1 MNKSTA
7 RSGMDRPLR
16 KPEPVQY
23 RRWLLIAGGILVGL
37 MACIWLYV
45 VVAQQM
51 HRVTVDA
58 DALVRFPVEAYSLS
72 EVAGAI
78 ATIQSSRIAYV
89 DSVSH
94 GIVEAILVEQG
105 QRVEAGQVLVTL
117 GNPEVILDAAAKEA
131 DVVQQI
137 NNLLITELTLTQTI
151 TNRRQ
156 ELERL
161 STNISQHQT
170 RLKRLRELHASGAVS
185 QEALE
190 LAEDDVTLAT
200 RMHAESTRAYA
211 AENRLAMDRLSALRN
226 TVQRL
231 EAVSTLSA
239 AAVDG
244 LSVRSPA
251 TGTLGELN
259 IELGQM
265 IGRGDNVGR
274 VDLDGDYYAKAT
286 VDEFFASS
294 LTIGGIGVLSLN
306 HEREVELIIRKIAT
320 AIKDGKVEVELTFLE
335 GHGETSLKPG
345 QTFPL
350 RIELSRQQTVPAIHV
365 QDAHTFRSGGRYFV
379 LSGDTRHAERREINF
394 GQRVGSTLEILSGAQ
409 LGETVIET
417 KYPLGSDVTSIRWKE

>member
-1 MNKSTA
+1 
-7 RSGMDRPLR
+7 MDRPL
-16 KPEPVQY
+16 PQPAPTHAW
-23 RRWLLIAGGILVGL
+23 RWLLLSAGGVLGL
-37 MACIWLYV
+37 MACIWLYG
-45 VVAQQM
+45 VVAQRM
-51 HRVTVDA
+51 HRVTVEPGD
-58 DALVRFPVEAYSLS
+58 LIRFPIEAHSLS

-78 ATIQSSRIAYV
+78 ATIQSSQIAYV

-94 GIVEAILVEQG
+94 GIVDTILVEPG

-117 GNPEVILDAAAKEA
+117 NNPEVILDAAAKEA

-161 STNISQHQT
+161 ATDINQHQT
-170 RLKRLRELHASGAVS
+170 RLKRLRELHALGAVS

-190 LAEDDVTLAT
+190 LAEDDLHLST
-200 RMHAESTRAYA
+200 RLHTESTQAYA

-251 TGTLGELN
+251 AGTLGELN

-286 VDEFFASS
+286 VDEFFAST
-294 LTIGGIGVLSLN
+294 LTIGSTGFLALN
-306 HEREVELIIRKIAT
+306 HEREVELTIRKIAT
-320 AIKDGKVEVELTFLE
+320 TVKDGKVEVELTFPQGSRE
-335 GHGETSLKPG
+335 IGLKPG

-350 RIELSRQQTVPAIHV
+350 RIELSKQQTVPAIRV
-365 QDAHTFRSGGRYFV
+365 QDPHTFRSGGRYFV
-379 LSGDTRHAERREINF
+379 LSGDAHHAERREIHF

-409 LGETVIET
+409 LGQTVIVT
-417 KYPLGSDVTSIRWKE
+417 RSPLDPDVASIRWKE

>member
-1 MNKSTA
+1 
-7 RSGMDRPLR
+7 MDRPLP
-16 KPEPVQY
+16 KPASPPY
-23 RRWLLIAGGILVGL
+23 RRWLLPIIGGALALAV
-37 MACIWLYV
+37 CIWLYTIF
-45 VVAQQM
+45 AQRL
-51 HRVTVDA
+51 HSVTIESSD
-58 DALVRFPVEAYSLS
+58 LTRFPIEAHALA

-78 ATIQSSRIAYV
+78 ATIQSSQIAYV

-94 GIVEAILVEQG
+94 GIVDTILVEPG

-161 STNISQHQT
+161 STDISQHQT
-170 RLKRLRELHASGAVS
+170 RLRRLRELYASGAVS
-185 QEALE
+185 LEALE
-190 LAEDDVTLAT
+190 LAEDDVGLAT
-200 RMHAESTRAYA
+200 RLHAESAQAYA

-251 TGTLGELN
+251 TGTLGELE
-259 IELGQM
+259 IELGKM
-265 IGRGDNVGR
+265 IGRGDNIGR
-274 VDLDGDYYAKAT
+274 VDLDGEYYAKAT
-286 VDEFFASS
+286 VDEFFASTLAVGGS
-294 LTIGGIGVLSLN
+294 GFLALTN
-306 HEREVELIIRKIAT
+306 EREVKLTIRKIAT
-320 AIKDGKVEVELTFLE
+320 TVKDGKVEVELTFTE
-335 GHGETSLKPG
+335 GSQNIGLKPG

-350 RIELSRQQTVPAIHV
+350 RIELARQQTVPAIRI
-365 QDAHTFRSGGRYFV
+365 QDGTSFRSGGRYFV
-379 LSGDTRHAERREINF
+379 QSGTARHAERREITF

-409 LGETVIET
+409 LGDTMIVT
-417 KYPLGSDVTSIRWKE
+417 QTPLDPDIAAIRWKE